1 MVLLSR
7 LVPFQ
12 GREPTNVSRMAA
24 RVCVVG
30 SVNMD
35 LTLDVDALPRAG
47 ETVLAS
53 SLTYAPGGKGGNQA
67 VAAAR
72 AGAQVQFVG
81 AVGDDAAA
89 ERLRAHLL
97 DNGVGL
103 AGAVGV
109 PGPSGTA
116 IIVVDAGAE
125 NTIVVAPGANGRLTL
140 AEAAVRAIVGD
151 CDVLLTQLEIPVAT
165 AVAAAR
171 EARSAGAVVMVNASP
186 AGRDTSALA
195 ELAALAEVVISNESE
210 ADEWPWKPSH
220 FVVTLGARGARYI
233 GTDGEFVVPA
243 PAVAAVDT
251 AGAGDVFAGVLAAHW
266 PPHRGANPASKAQR
280 LRALQRAC
288 AAGALATLVPGAGDC
303 APDAEAIE
311 RNS

>member
-1 MVLLSR
+1 M
-7 LVPFQ
+7 
-12 GREPTNVSRMAA
+12 
-24 RVCVVG
+24 G

-35 LTLDVDALPRAG
+35 LTFDVDTLPRPG
-47 ETVLAS
+47 ETVLAK
-53 SLTYAPGGKGGNQA
+53 SLTSAPGGKGGNQA

-89 ERLRAHLL
+89 ERLRAHLSA
-97 DNGVGL
+97 NGVGL
-103 AGAVGV
+103 DGTVRV

-116 IIVVDAGAE
+116 IIVVDSGAE

-140 AEAAVRAIVGD
+140 TEAAVRTVVAD
-151 CDVLLTQLEIPVAT
+151 CDVLLTQLEIPVAA

-186 AGRDTSALA
+186 AGQDRSALA
-195 ELAALAEVVISNESE
+195 GLAALADVVIANESE
-210 ADEWPWKPSH
+210 ADEWPWRPTH
-220 FVVTLGARGARYI
+220 FVVTLGARGARYA
-233 GTDGEFVVPA
+233 GADGEFAVPA
-243 PAVAAVDT
+243 PVVEAVDT
-251 AGAGDVFAGVLAAHW
+251 TGAGDVFAGVLAANW
-266 PPHRGANPASKAQR
+266 PSDLGTDPALQAQR

-311 RNS
+311 RSC

>member
-1 MVLLSR
+1 
-7 LVPFQ
+7 
-12 GREPTNVSRMAA
+12 MAA